1 MLGPTQWW
9 LEAVTSPR
17 QSAWVWQPYSAWSH
31 GATGV
36 QGRVQHLQYRMQLVF
51 VEPLLKWACNRTHR
65 SVSEYS
71 ISPELLGKR
80 EAGNT
85 AVFRHREEQV
95 L

>member
-17 QSAWVWQPYSAWSH
+17 QSAWVWQPYCAWSH

-36 QGRVQHLQYRMQLVF
+36 QGRVQHLQHRMQLVF

-65 SVSEYS
+65 SVAEYS

-85 AVFRHREEQV
+85 AVSRHREEQV

>member
-1 MLGPTQWW
+1 M
-9 LEAVTSPR
+9 
-17 QSAWVWQPYSAWSH
+17 WQPYSAWSH

-36 QGRVQHLQYRMQLVF
+36 QGRVQHLQHCVQLVF
-51 VEPLLKWACNRTHR
+51 VMLACNQTHR
-65 SVSEYS
+65 SVAEYS

-85 AVFRHREEQV
+85 AVSRHKEEQV